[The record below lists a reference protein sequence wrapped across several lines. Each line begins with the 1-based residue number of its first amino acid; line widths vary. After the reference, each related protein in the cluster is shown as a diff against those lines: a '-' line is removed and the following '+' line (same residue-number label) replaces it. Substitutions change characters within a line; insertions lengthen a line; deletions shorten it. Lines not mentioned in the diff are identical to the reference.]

1 MCKPLSQFKRSGKM
15 LKIGPK
21 QFVASLDVD
30 AQNGFTEL
38 CPDELPIP
46 DGHKIVDALNTQ
58 ATLAKYRLGSKDAHP
73 RNALWVATEKH
84 PAFSELKNSENMRHY
99 WPIHCVP
106 GTKGFE
112 LISGL
117 PHPKDYDYFVWKGIE
132 PDMHPYGACY
142 HDLKEKLSTGLIEY
156 LRHKQVTTI
165 LVGGLA
171 TDYCVK
177 MSVLQLLKA
186 GFNVIV
192 NLDACR
198 GLDAFS
204 TQKALEEMKMA
215 GAKIITSI
223 KELQLLEPEQLVVH
237 NKNVAYK

>member
-1 MCKPLSQFKRSGKM
+1 M

-38 CPDELPIP
+38 CPNELPIP
-46 DGHKIVDALNTQ
+46 DGHKIVDALNSQ
-58 ATLAKYRLGSKDAHP
+58 AALAKYRVGSKDAHP
-73 RNALWVATEKH
+73 ETALWVATEKN
-84 PAFSELKNSENMRHY
+84 PAFSELKDSKNMYHY

-106 GTKGFE
+106 NTKGFE
-112 LISGL
+112 LIAGL

-142 HDLKEKLSTGLIEY
+142 HDLQEKLSTGLIEY
-156 LRHKQVTTI
+156 LHHKNVTTV

-177 MSVLQLLKA
+177 ISVLQLLKE
-186 GFNVIV
+186 GFTVIV

-204 TQKALEEMKMA
+204 TQKALKEMEIA
-215 GAKIITSI
+215 GAKIIANITQ
-223 KELQLLEPEQLVVH
+223 LQFPEAEQLVVH
-237 NKNVAYK
+237 NKNVSYK